1 MYYIIS
7 FFFYKLFYLINKDLN
22 FLVEVHI
29 PKTSKE
35 EEIVFFVT

>member
-1 MYYIIS
+1 MY

-35 EEIVFFVT
+35 EIVFFVT